1 MKQTENGWQVCDV
14 YNVSLL
20 FVKLIKDLEQNQTH
34 NQQQIPYFIDMIT
47 SAIKIVVQK
56 VQNIHIPH
64 SNGVTL
70 CGNTQ
75 KYEFKLS
82 LDS

>member
-1 MKQTENGWQVCDV
+1 MKQTENGRQVCDV

-47 SAIKIVVQK
+47 SAIKIVV
-56 VQNIHIPH
+56 
-64 SNGVTL
+64 
-70 CGNTQ
+70 
-75 KYEFKLS
+75 
-82 LDS
+82 